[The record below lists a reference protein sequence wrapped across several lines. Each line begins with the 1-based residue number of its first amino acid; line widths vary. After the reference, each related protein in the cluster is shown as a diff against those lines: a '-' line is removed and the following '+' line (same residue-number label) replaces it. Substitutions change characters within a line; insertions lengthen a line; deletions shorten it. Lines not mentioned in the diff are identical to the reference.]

1 MKLVVT
7 LIKEKDNENIEPG
20 EVISFNVSEEEANE
34 INEAMSKNDFALLT
48 ERIQNLEDIHEK
60 KHNIDVDDIYGFEFV
75 L

>member
-20 EVISFNVSEEEANE
+20 EVISFNVSEEEANK

-60 KHNIDVDDIYGFEFV
+60 KHNIDVDD
-75 L
+75 

>member
-20 EVISFNVSEEEANE
+20 EVISFNVSEEEANK
-34 INEAMSKNDFALLT
+34 INEAMSKNNFDLLK
-48 ERIQNLEDIHEK
+48 ERIQNLEDIHGM
-60 KHNIDVDDIYGFEFV
+60 KHNINVDDIYGFEFV